1 MKGVKFGDIHSW
13 NDLGLILEPFVVP
26 PAIPKTNL
34 LDIPAGDGSLDLT
47 EALGVIRYH
56 DRELVFNFTVN
67 PLSKMT
73 FDEKITQV
81 SNALNG
87 RAFNIILD
95 RDPDWYWE
103 GRCIVNEH
111 LQNKIIG
118 RIVVKAIVR
127 PYKLRHEITTHK
139 LDVYT
144 ASSTGKYT
152 AIVVNNGR
160 KPVVPE
166 IEVGDIPI
174 KFEFEG
180 KTYFVYEHYTKAF
193 PDLQLKEGEN
203 EITIYDY
210 PGVGDYT
217 TYMNLKFREG
227 AL

>member
-13 NDLGLILEPFVVP
+13 NDLDLILEPFVIP

-73 FDEKITQV
+73 FDEKVMQV
-81 SNALNG
+81 SNLLNG
-87 RAFNIILD
+87 KAFNIILD

-111 LQNKIIG
+111 LQDKMIG
-118 RIVVKAIVR
+118 KIVVKAIVR
-127 PYKLRHEITTHK
+127 PYKLRPEITTHILNFK
-139 LDVYT
+139 SWDTTVT
-144 ASSTGKYT
+144 
-152 AIVVNNGR
+152 VMNNGR
-160 KPVVPE
+160 KAVVPE
-166 IEVGDIPI
+166 IFSYDNIPFKFTIEGQTFELTEYGI
-174 KFEFEG
+174 KII
-180 KTYFVYEHYTKAF
+180 
-193 PDLQLKEGEN
+193 PDFQLKEGAN
-203 EITIYDY
+203 EITLHEFTGYGQNPKLY
-210 PGVGDYT
+210 
-217 TYMNLKFREG
+217 LEFREG

>member
-13 NDLGLILEPFVVP
+13 NDLDLILEPFVIP

-73 FDEKITQV
+73 FEEKITQV

-87 RAFNIILD
+87 RAFNIMLD
-95 RDPDWYWE
+95 KDPDWYWE

-111 LQNKIIG
+111 SQNKMIG
-118 RIVVKAIVR
+118 KIVVKAIVR
-127 PYKLRHEITTHK
+127 PYKLRPEITTHI
-139 LDVYT
+139 LRFNSWDT
-144 ASSTGKYT
+144 TET
-152 AIVVNNGR
+152 VVNNGR
-160 KPVVPE
+160 KPVVPVFHCE
-166 IEVGDIPI
+166 NVPLE
-174 KFEFEG
+174 FTFEG
-180 KTYFVYEHYTKAF
+180 KRYKVDEYSTHII
-193 PDLQLKEGEN
+193 PDFQLKEGAN
-203 EITIYDY
+203 EIILHEFTGYGGH
-210 PGVGDYT
+210 PN
-217 TYMNLKFREG
+217 MHLEFREG